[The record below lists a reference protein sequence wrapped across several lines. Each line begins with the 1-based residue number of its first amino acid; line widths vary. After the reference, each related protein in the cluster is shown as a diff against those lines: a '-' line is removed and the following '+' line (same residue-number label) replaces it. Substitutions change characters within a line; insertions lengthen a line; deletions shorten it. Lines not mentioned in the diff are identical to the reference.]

1 MEKKVSGFGLVAYRP
16 VLVDLVVVAM
26 HGELNPSCLG
36 HEGVTVLMY
45 SNLYSGNG
53 KEETDV
59 TSEVAT

>member
-1 MEKKVSGFGLVAYRP
+1 MAYRP
-16 VLVDLVVVAM
+16 VLVDLVVVAV
-26 HGELNPSCLG
+26 HGEMNPSCLG